1 MKKIFG
7 IISSLI
13 VSICLCMPVYALDI
27 PESVSDYYLDDA
39 NVMSDDTKEY
49 ITEKNWA
56 MDEYCGG
63 YIEIVTEK
71 YINCDVADYT
81 YEIFNE
87 WQIGGSENNNG
98 ILLVVVTEE
107 EKYYM
112 MYGRGIEQKIDDTY
126 VFEEI
131 LENYFEKDFDAGNYD
146 TAIKNTFDAL
156 YDELCTLYGT
166 PSSSGGSS
174 SSSTTPKTSFLSR
187 IISFFIGG
195 ISMFVFI
202 IVFIIVLLLFSRRR
216 GPRGPYG
223 GGGYYRRPPM
233 GGPRGPMG
241 GGRPPG
247 GSFGG
252 GHHSSGGS
260 FGGHSGGGSFG
271 GRSSGG
277 SSRGGGA
284 GRR

>member
-1 MKKIFG
+1 MKKLFG
-7 IISSLI
+7 IVSSFILT
-13 VSICLCMPVYALDI
+13 ICLCMPVYALDI

-39 NVMSDDTKEY
+39 NVMTTDTKEY

-56 MDEYCGG
+56 MDQHCGG

-81 YEIFNE
+81 YEIFNQ

-107 EKYYM
+107 EKYYV
-112 MYGRGIEQKIDDTY
+112 MYGRGIEQKVDSY
-126 VFEEI
+126 VFQEI
-131 LENYFEKDFDAGNYD
+131 METYFEKDFDAGNYD

-166 PSSSGGSS
+166 PSSSGSSS

-187 IISFFIGG
+187 IISLFIGG

-202 IVFIIVLLLFSRRR
+202 IIFIIVLFLFSRR

-223 GGGYYRRPPM
+223 GGGWYHRGPRPPM
-233 GGPRGPMG
+233 GGGPG
-241 GGRPPG
+241 GGH
-247 GSFGG
+247 FGG
-252 GHHSSGGS
+252 GHSGGS

-277 SSRGGGA
+277 SSRGGGF